1 MIVITMY
8 LFTQDAENQET
19 AMNILIN
26 FVALAVIVEI
36 DTVLKGFSDVGY
48 DDLELF
54 DDMEY
59 ESTPDKFMRY
69 VKF

>member
-1 MIVITMY
+1 MIVITVY
-8 LFTQDAENQET
+8 LFTQDAKDEET
-19 AMNILIN
+19 PMNILIN

-36 DTVLKGFSDVGY
+36 DTILRGFSDVGY

-59 ESTPDKFMRY
+59 ESTADKFCRY